1 MKRWFWVLDALTVV
15 SFVVIGRDNH
25 GFATD
30 WAETVRVAVPFLL
43 ALAVGIVVTKA
54 WLNPTSLLVGLGI
67 ATVTVVLGLLLRRF
81 IFDGGTASTFVW
93 LTAGWMIAWMVVWRV
108 VAHGIERFVH
118 HREASSTA

>member
-30 WAETVRVAVPFLL
+30 WAETARVALPFLI
-43 ALAVGIVVTKA
+43 ALAVGIVATRA

-67 ATVTVVLGLLLRRF
+67 STVTVVLGLLLRRF

-93 LTAGWMIAWMVVWRV
+93 LTAGWMIAWMVGWRV

-118 HREASSTA
+118 HRGASSPA